1 MFSIYLYPTREC
13 FQFSLHYVSCN
24 QVRGSSDILQTF
36 LHLSY
41 NFLIKFAT
49 STQHFFTNTQIFSG
63 KYKTTTSIIYL
74 SSVVF
79 FSMPSPKSTNL
90 QFPIIHVTEAK

>member
-1 MFSIYLYPTREC
+1 MFSIYLYPTSEC

-63 KYKTTTSIIYL
+63 KYKKYFYDIKV
-74 SSVVF
+74 SSLIT
-79 FSMPSPKSTNL
+79 KSTNL